1 MWQIFIGSLALSVIH
16 GLIPN
21 HWIPLIAISKSE
33 KWTTRET
40 LFATFFT
47 GISHMAST
55 ILLGV
60 IVGFAGIKLSQGYE
74 FIAEIA
80 APAALI
86 LIGIVYILIDLKS
99 KHHHHFELDA
109 KAIKNKKSKTAIL
122 ISLCLA
128 MFLSPCIEIEAFYF
142 QAGTLGWAGI
152 LIVSLVYLVVTLT
165 VMLTLVYLGLQGINK
180 FNSHFLEHHEK
191 RITGTVLILL
201 GIIAYFAEF

>member
-86 LIGIVYILIDLKS
+86 LIGIVYILIDLKA
-99 KHHHHFELDA
+99 KHHHHFELNA
-109 KAIKNKKSKTAIL
+109 QTIKNKKSKTAIL

-142 QAGTLGWAGI
+142 QAGTLGWLGI

-191 RITGTVLILL
+191 RITGSVLILL